1 MCSVPVIFILSFCFV
16 FEDNYTL
23 LLQYVI
29 ISAMKM
35 TIVSKG
41 KDDVAGEQ
49 T

>member
-1 MCSVPVIFILSFCFV
+1 M
-16 FEDNYTL
+16 L

-35 TIVSKG
+35 AIVSKG
-41 KDDVAGEQ
+41 KEDVAGEK